1 METIKL
7 TRARAHA
14 GLAAMLLG
22 SVAWSGGALAQN
34 VSNTNTNTNTN
45 AVTTSTTTTNAAT
58 TNAATTD
65 AITNNAVTANGAAR
79 GQNNNSGGNAGG
91 ASSRAPTDP
100 GVRGGDPG
108 AGGAL
113 QGLNDVERQYFDVAK
128 DVFQEV
134 DAVAEGLGPTFNLD
148 SCSGCH
154 SQPTIG
160 GTSPAT
166 NPQVAIATA
175 AGAKNVVPPFI
186 TANGPVREARFVR
199 NRDGSPDGGVHGL
212 FVITGRSDAAGC
224 NIAQPNFAAELARN
238 NVIFRIPTPLFGL
251 GLVENVSDGA
261 LEASLAANTQQKRSL
276 GISGRFNRNGND
288 GTIARFGWKA
298 QNKSLLLFSGEAYN
312 VEMGITNEL
321 FQNERNND
329 PNCQLNATPEDTTPL
344 ESENTA
350 SPSASFQNDIDLFA
364 AFMRLSAPP
373 TPASAA
379 ATPVAQ
385 ATPAGQATGTAGATT
400 TTGAAGATTTTGA
413 AGATTTTGT
422 AGAATTTGT
431 ASGTTTTTG
440 AATATST
447 LMASAAA
454 DASSVLPSAAGS
466 SSAQSSSSASSGASV
481 TRGTQVFSNVGC
493 QACHTKSLTTAK
505 SALTGQSNVT
515 IQPFSDF
522 ALHEMGTGL
531 ADGVSQGTANG
542 NEFRTAPLW
551 GVGQRI
557 FFLHDGRTK
566 DLHEA
571 IQQHASRGS
580 EANTVINNYNLL
592 SRDDKQSLLV
602 FLRSL

>member
-14 GLAAMLLG
+14 GIAAMLLG

-34 VSNTNTNTNTN
+34 VSNTTPN
-45 AVTTSTTTTNAAT
+45 AVTTSTT
-58 TNAATTD
+58 
-65 AITNNAVTANGAAR
+65 
-79 GQNNNSGGNAGG
+79 NNNSGGGSSRGG
-91 ASSRAPTDP
+91 ATDP

-113 QGLNDVERQYFDVAK
+113 QGLNDAERLFFDGAK

-134 DAVAEGLGPTFNLD
+134 DAVPQGLGPRFNLD

-154 SQPTIG
+154 SHPTIG
-160 GTSPAT
+160 GSSPPT

-175 AGAKNVVPPFI
+175 AGAKNVVPSFI

-199 NRDGSPDGGVHGL
+199 NPDGSPDGSVHDL
-212 FVITGRSDAAGC
+212 FVIAGRSDAPGC
-224 NIAQPNFAAELARN
+224 NIKQPNFAAEVARN
-238 NVIFRIPTPLFGL
+238 NVIFRIPTPVFGL
-251 GLVENVSDGA
+251 GLVENVPDSA

-276 GISGRFNRNGND
+276 GISGHFNRNGND
-288 GTIARFGWKA
+288 NTIARFGWKA

-312 VEMGITNEL
+312 VEMGITNDL
-321 FQNERNND
+321 FQNEREGD
-329 PNCQLNATPEDTTPL
+329 PNCQFNATPESVTPL
-344 ESENTA
+344 QAADLA
-350 SPSASFQNDIDLFA
+350 SPSASFQNDIELFS
-364 AFMRLSAPP
+364 AFMRLTAPP

-379 ATPVAQ
+379 AAPVAQ
-385 ATPAGQATGTAGATT
+385 TAPAGQ
-400 TTGAAGATTTTGA
+400 TTGAAAATTGA
-413 AGATTTTGT
+413 A
-422 AGAATTTGT
+422 
-431 ASGTTTTTG
+431 SGTTTTG

-447 LMASAAA
+447 LMASASA

-466 SSAQSSSSASSGASV
+466 AAAPSSSASSGASV
-481 TRGTQVFSNVGC
+481 TRGNQVFSNVGC
-493 QACHTKSLTTAK
+493 QACHTKTFTTAK
-505 SALTGQSNVT
+505 SQLTGQSNVT

-522 ALHEMGTGL
+522 AVHEMGSGL
-531 ADGVSQGTANG
+531 ADGVSQGGANG

-566 DLHEA
+566 DLQEA

-592 SRDDKQSLLV
+592 SRDDKQSLLN

>member
-7 TRARAHA
+7 ARARTLA

-22 SVAWSGGALAQN
+22 SAAWSGTAVAQ
-34 VSNTNTNTNTN
+34 VASNPTTAAAANTN
-45 AVTTSTTTTNAAT
+45 AANA
-58 TNAATTD
+58 NADT
-65 AITNNAVTANGAAR
+65 NAVTANAAGR
-79 GQNNNSGGNAGG
+79 GQNNNSGG

-113 QGLNDVERQYFDVAK
+113 PGLNDVERQYFDVAK

-134 DAVAEGLGPTFNLD
+134 DAAADGLGPTFNLD

-166 NPQVAIATA
+166 NPQVAVATLM
-175 AGAKNVVPPFI
+175 GAKNVVPSFI
-186 TANGPVREARFVR
+186 TANGPIREARFVR

-212 FVITGRSDAAGC
+212 FVITGRSDAPGC

-238 NVIFRIPTPLFGL
+238 NVVFRIPTPVFGL
-251 GLVENVSDGA
+251 GLVENISDGA
-261 LEASLAANTQQKRSL
+261 LEASLAANAQQKRAL

-321 FQNERNND
+321 FQNERNSDPACQFKVTPND
-329 PNCQLNATPEDTTPL
+329 STPL
-344 ESENTA
+344 VSENTA

-364 AFMRLSAPP
+364 AFMRFSAPP

-379 ATPVAQ
+379 AAPVAQ
-385 ATPAGQATGTAGATT
+385 ATGASNVTAGQ
-400 TTGAAGATTTTGA
+400 
-413 AGATTTTGT
+413 TTGT
-422 AGAATTTGT
+422 ATGASTTSSPAST
-431 ASGTTTTTG
+431 ASSPTSTVV
-440 AATATST
+440 ASATA
-447 LMASAAA
+447 
-454 DASSVLPSAAGS
+454 DVSSVMNAVAGS
-466 SSAQSSSSASSGASV
+466 SAAQPSASASSGASV
-481 TRGTQVFSNVGC
+481 TRGNQVFSNVGC
-493 QACHTKSLTTAK
+493 QACHTKTFTTEK
-505 SALTGQSNVT
+505 SPLTGQSNVT

-522 ALHEMGTGL
+522 AVHEMGTGL
-531 ADGVSQGTANG
+531 ADGVSQGSANG

-580 EANTVINNYNLL
+580 EANAVINNYNLL
-592 SRDDKQSLLV
+592 SRDDKQALV
-602 FLRSL
+602 NFLRSL

>member
-34 VSNTNTNTNTN
+34 VSNTNPN

-58 TNAATTD
+58 TDAATTS
-65 AITNNAVTANGAAR
+65 AMTNNAVTANAAAR
-79 GQNNNSGGNAGG
+79 GQNNNSGG
-91 ASSRAPTDP
+91 ASSRGAPTDP

-108 AGGAL
+108 AGGVL
-113 QGLNDVERQYFDVAK
+113 TGLSDAERQYFDVSK

-134 DAVAEGLGPTFNLD
+134 DAAADGLGPTFNLD

-166 NPQVAIATA
+166 NPQVAVATLM
-175 AGAKNVVPPFI
+175 GAKNVVPSFI
-186 TANGPVREARFVR
+186 TANGPIREARFVR

-212 FVITGRSDAAGC
+212 FVITGRSDAVGC

-238 NVIFRIPTPLFGL
+238 NVVFRIPTPVFGL
-251 GLVENVSDGA
+251 GLVENISDGA
-261 LEASLAANTQQKRSL
+261 LEASLAANAQQKRAL

-321 FQNERNND
+321 FQNERDSD
-329 PNCQLNATPEDTTPL
+329 PACQFKATPNDRTPL
-344 ESENTA
+344 VSAETA
-350 SPSASFQNDIDLFA
+350 SPSASFQSDIDLFA
-364 AFMRLSAPP
+364 AFMRFSAPP

-385 ATPAGQATGTAGATT
+385 TAPAAQ
-400 TTGAAGATTTTGA
+400 TTGAATATTDAATATTGA
-413 AGATTTTGT
+413 A
-422 AGAATTTGT
+422 
-431 ASGTTTTTG
+431 SGTTTTG

-447 LMASAAA
+447 LMASASA

-466 SSAQSSSSASSGASV
+466 AAAPSSSAASSGASV
-481 TRGTQVFSNVGC
+481 TRGNQVFSNVGC
-493 QACHTKSLTTAK
+493 QACHTKTLTTEK
-505 SALTGQSNVT
+505 SPLTGQSNVT

-522 ALHEMGTGL
+522 AVHEMGTGL

-566 DLHEA
+566 DLSVA

-580 EANTVINNYNLL
+580 EANTVINNYNML
-592 SRDDKQSLLV
+592 SQTDQQSLLNY
-602 FLRSL
+602 LRSL

>member
-7 TRARAHA
+7 ARARTLA
-14 GLAAMLLG
+14 GLTAMLLG
-22 SVAWSGGALAQN
+22 SVAWSGIALAQD
-34 VSNTNTNTNTN
+34 VSNPTTSAATANTN
-45 AVTTSTTTTNAAT
+45 AANA
-58 TNAATTD
+58 NVD
-65 AITNNAVTANGAAR
+65 ANAVTANTAGR
-79 GQNNNSGGNAGG
+79 GQNNNSGG

-113 QGLNDVERQYFDVAK
+113 PGLNDLERGYFDVAK

-134 DAVAEGLGPTFNLD
+134 DAGPDGLGPRFNLD

-166 NPQVAIATA
+166 NPQVAVATLM
-175 AGAKNVVPPFI
+175 GAKNVVPSFI
-186 TANGPVREARFVR
+186 TANGPIREARFVR
-199 NRDGSPDGGVHGL
+199 NRDGSPDGGVHSL
-212 FVITGRSDAAGC
+212 FVITGRSDAPGC

-238 NVIFRIPTPLFGL
+238 NVVFRIPTPVFGL
-251 GLVENVSDGA
+251 GLVENVSDGT
-261 LEASLAANTQQKRSL
+261 LEASLAANAQQKRAL

-321 FQNERNND
+321 FQNERDSD
-329 PNCQLNATPEDTTPL
+329 PACQFKATPNDSTPL

-350 SPSASFQNDIDLFA
+350 SPSASFQSDIDLFA
-364 AFMRLSAPP
+364 AFMRFSAPP
-373 TPASAA
+373 TPASSS

-385 ATPAGQATGTAGATT
+385 AAGALNATAGQ
-400 TTGAAGATTTTGA
+400 
-413 AGATTTTGT
+413 TTGT
-422 AGAATTTGT
+422 ATGASTTSSPASTTSSPASTTSST
-431 ASGTTTTTG
+431 ASTASSAASTTV
-440 AATATST
+440 ASATA
-447 LMASAAA
+447 
-454 DASSVLPSAAGS
+454 DVSSVMAAAAGS
-466 SSAQSSSSASSGASV
+466 STAQPSSSASSGASV
-481 TRGTQVFSNVGC
+481 TRGNQVFSNVGC
-493 QACHTKSLTTAK
+493 QACHTKTLTTAK
-505 SALTGQSNVT
+505 SPLTGQSNVT

-522 ALHEMGTGL
+522 AVHEMGTGL

-580 EANTVINNYNLL
+580 EANAVINNYNLL
-592 SRDDKQSLLV
+592 SRDDKQALINY
-602 FLRSL
+602 LRSL

>member
-7 TRARAHA
+7 ARARTLA

-22 SVAWSGGALAQN
+22 TAAWSGTALAQV
-34 VSNTNTNTNTN
+34 VSNPATSAATANTN
-45 AVTTSTTTTNAAT
+45 AANA
-58 TNAATTD
+58 NTD
-65 AITNNAVTANGAAR
+65 TNAVTANAAGR
-79 GQNNNSGGNAGG
+79 GQNNNSGG

-113 QGLNDVERQYFDVAK
+113 PGLSDVERQYFDVAK

-134 DAVAEGLGPTFNLD
+134 DAAADGLGPTFNLD

-166 NPQVAIATA
+166 NPQVAVATLM
-175 AGAKNVVPPFI
+175 GAKNVVPSFI
-186 TANGPVREARFVR
+186 TANGPIREARFVR
-199 NRDGSPDGGVHGL
+199 NRDGSPDGGVHSL
-212 FVITGRSDAAGC
+212 FVITGRSDAPGC

-238 NVIFRIPTPLFGL
+238 NVVFRIPTPVFGL
-251 GLVENVSDGA
+251 GLVENISDGA
-261 LEASLAANTQQKRSL
+261 LEASLAANAQQKRAL

-321 FQNERNND
+321 FQNERNSDPACQFKVTPND
-329 PNCQLNATPEDTTPL
+329 STPL
-344 ESENTA
+344 VSENTA

-364 AFMRLSAPP
+364 AFMRFSAPP

-385 ATPAGQATGTAGATT
+385 ATGGSNVTAGQ
-400 TTGAAGATTTTGA
+400 
-413 AGATTTTGT
+413 TTGT
-422 AGAATTTGT
+422 ATTSSPTST
-431 ASGTTTTTG
+431 VVAS
-440 AATATST
+440 ATA
-447 LMASAAA
+447 
-454 DASSVLPSAAGS
+454 DVSSVMATAAGS
-466 SSAQSSSSASSGASV
+466 STAQPSSSASSGASV
-481 TRGTQVFSNVGC
+481 TRGNQVFSNVGC
-493 QACHTKSLTTAK
+493 QACHTKTFTTEK
-505 SALTGQSNVT
+505 SPLTGQSNVT

-522 ALHEMGTGL
+522 AVHEMGTGL

-580 EANTVINNYNLL
+580 EANAVINNYNLL
-592 SRDDKQSLLV
+592 SRDDKQALINY
-602 FLRSL
+602 LRSL

>member
-1 METIKL
+1 M
-7 TRARAHA
+7 ARAHTLA
-14 GLAAMLLG
+14 GLAVILLG
-22 SVAWSGGALAQN
+22 SAAWSGTALAQA
-34 VSNTNTNTNTN
+34 VSNPTTSAAAANTN
-45 AVTTSTTTTNAAT
+45 AANANVDT
-58 TNAATTD
+58 
-65 AITNNAVTANGAAR
+65 NAVTANAAGRGA
-79 GQNNNSGGNAGG
+79 QNNNSGG

-113 QGLNDVERQYFDVAK
+113 PGLNDVERQYFDVAK

-134 DAVAEGLGPTFNLD
+134 DAGPDGLGPRFNLD

-154 SQPTIG
+154 SHPTIG

-166 NPQVAIATA
+166 NPQVAVATLM
-175 AGAKNVVPPFI
+175 GAKNVVPSFI
-186 TANGPVREARFVR
+186 TANGPIREARFVR
-199 NRDGSPDGGVHGL
+199 NRDGSPDGGVHSI
-212 FVITGRSDAAGC
+212 FVITGRSDAPGC

-238 NVIFRIPTPLFGL
+238 NVVFRIPTPVFGL
-251 GLVENVSDGA
+251 GLVENISDGA
-261 LEASLAANTQQKRSL
+261 LEASLAANAQQKRAL

-321 FQNERNND
+321 FQNERESDPACQFKVTPND
-329 PNCQLNATPEDTTPL
+329 HTPL
-344 ESENTA
+344 VSENTA

-364 AFMRLSAPP
+364 AFMRFSAPP

-385 ATPAGQATGTAGATT
+385 ATGASNVAAGQ
-400 TTGAAGATTTTGA
+400 
-413 AGATTTTGT
+413 TTGT
-422 AGAATTTGT
+422 A
-431 ASGTTTTTG
+431 TG
-440 AATATST
+440 AST
-447 LMASAAA
+447 T
-454 DASSVLPSAAGS
+454 
-466 SSAQSSSSASSGASV
+466 SSSASTMMASATADVSSVIAAAAGSPAAQPSSSAASGGTV
-481 TRGTQVFSNVGC
+481 TRGNQVFSNVGC
-493 QACHTKSLTTAK
+493 QACHTKTFTTEK
-505 SALTGQSNVT
+505 SPLTGQSNVT
-515 IQPFSDF
+515 IQPLSDF
-522 ALHEMGTGL
+522 ALHEMGAGL

-580 EANTVINNYNLL
+580 EANAVINNYNLL
-592 SRDDKQSLLV
+592 SRDDKQALINY
-602 FLRSL
+602 LRSL

>member
-14 GLAAMLLG
+14 GIAAMLLG

-34 VSNTNTNTNTN
+34 VSSTTPN
-45 AVTTSTTTTNAAT
+45 AVATSTTTSDAAT
-58 TNAATTD
+58 TS
-65 AITNNAVTANGAAR
+65 AVTANAAAR
-79 GQNNNSGGNAGG
+79 GQTNNSAGS
-91 ASSRAPTDP
+91 SSRSAPTDP

-113 QGLNDVERQYFDVAK
+113 TGLNDVERQYFDVAK
-128 DVFQEV
+128 EVFQEV
-134 DAVAEGLGPTFNLD
+134 DAGPDGLGPRFNLD

-166 NPQVAIATA
+166 NPQVTVATLM
-175 AGAKNVVPPFI
+175 GAKNVVPPFI

-199 NRDGSPDGGVHGL
+199 NRDGSPDGGVHSL
-212 FVITGRSDAAGC
+212 FVITGRSDTPGC

-238 NVIFRIPTPLFGL
+238 NVVFRIPTPVFGL

-261 LEASLAANTQQKRSL
+261 LEASLAANAQQKRAL

-321 FQNERNND
+321 FQNERDSD
-329 PNCQLNATPEDTTPL
+329 PACQFKATPNDHTPL
-344 ESENTA
+344 VSEETA
-350 SPSASFQNDIDLFA
+350 SPSASFQSDIDLFA
-364 AFMRLSAPP
+364 AFMRFSAPP
-373 TPASAA
+373 TPASAT

-385 ATPAGQATGTAGATT
+385 AAPAGQ
-400 TTGAAGATTTTGA
+400 TTGAATATTGA
-413 AGATTTTGT
+413 A
-422 AGAATTTGT
+422 
-431 ASGTTTTTG
+431 SGTTA

-447 LMASAAA
+447 LMASASA
-454 DASSVLPSAAGS
+454 DASSVMTAAAGS
-466 SSAQSSSSASSGASV
+466 SAAQPSSTASSGTSV
-481 TRGTQVFSNVGC
+481 TRGGQVFSNVGC
-493 QACHTKSLTTAK
+493 QACHTKTLTTEK
-505 SALTGQSNVT
+505 SPLTGQSNVA

-522 ALHEMGTGL
+522 AVHEMGTGL

-592 SRDDKQSLLV
+592 SRDDKQSLLN

>member
-14 GLAAMLLG
+14 GIAAMLLG

-34 VSNTNTNTNTN
+34 VSNTTPN
-45 AVTTSTTTTNAAT
+45 AVATSTTTTD
-58 TNAATTD
+58 ATTD
-65 AITNNAVTANGAAR
+65 NAVTANAAAR
-79 GQNNNSGGNAGG
+79 GQNNNSGGS
-91 ASSRAPTDP
+91 SSRSAPTDP

-113 QGLNDVERQYFDVAK
+113 TGLNDVERGYFDVAK
-128 DVFQEV
+128 EVFQEV
-134 DAVAEGLGPTFNLD
+134 DAGPDGLGPRFNLD

-166 NPQVAIATA
+166 NPQVAVATLM
-175 AGAKNVVPPFI
+175 GAKNVVPPFV
-186 TANGPVREARFVR
+186 TANGPIREARFVR

-212 FVITGRSDAAGC
+212 FVITGRSDAPGC

-238 NVIFRIPTPLFGL
+238 NVVFRIPTPVFGL
-251 GLVENVSDGA
+251 GLVENVSDGT
-261 LEASLAANTQQKRSL
+261 LEASLAANAQQKRAL

-298 QNKSLLLFSGEAYN
+298 QNKSLLLFAGEAYN

-321 FQNERNND
+321 FQNERNSD
-329 PNCQLNATPEDTTPL
+329 PACQFKATPNDSTPL
-344 ESENTA
+344 VSEETA
-350 SPSASFQNDIDLFA
+350 SASASFQSDIDLFA
-364 AFMRLSAPP
+364 AFMRFSAPP
-373 TPASAA
+373 TPASAT

-385 ATPAGQATGTAGATT
+385 AAPAGQ
-400 TTGAAGATTTTGA
+400 
-413 AGATTTTGT
+413 TTGT
-422 AGAATTTGT
+422 ATATTGA
-431 ASGTTTTTG
+431 ASGTTTTA

-447 LMASAAA
+447 LMASASA
-454 DASSVLPSAAGS
+454 DASSVMTAAAGS
-466 SSAQSSSSASSGASV
+466 SAAQPSSTASSGTSV
-481 TRGTQVFSNVGC
+481 TRGGQVFSNVGC
-493 QACHTKSLTTAK
+493 QACHTKTLTTEK
-505 SALTGQSNVT
+505 SPLTGQSNVT

-522 ALHEMGTGL
+522 AVHEMGTGL

-592 SRDDKQSLLV
+592 SRDDKQSLLN

>member
-7 TRARAHA
+7 ARARTLA

-22 SVAWSGGALAQN
+22 SVAWSGIVLAQD
-34 VSNTNTNTNTN
+34 VSN
-45 AVTTSTTTTNAAT
+45 STTGAANANTTAAT
-58 TNAATTD
+58 AD
-65 AITNNAVTANGAAR
+65 VNAVTANTAAR
-79 GQNNNSGGNAGG
+79 GQNNNSGS

-113 QGLNDVERQYFDVAK
+113 SGLNDLERGYFDVAK

-134 DAVAEGLGPTFNLD
+134 DAGPDGLGPRFNLD

-154 SQPTIG
+154 SQPSIG

-166 NPQVAIATA
+166 NPQVAVATLM
-175 AGAKNVVPPFI
+175 GAKNVVPTFI
-186 TANGPVREARFVR
+186 TANGPIREARFVR
-199 NRDGSPDGGVHGL
+199 NRDGSPDGGVHSL
-212 FVITGRSDAAGC
+212 FVITGRSDTPGC

-238 NVIFRIPTPLFGL
+238 NVVFRIPTPVFGL
-251 GLVENVSDGA
+251 GLVENVSDGT
-261 LEASLAANTQQKRSL
+261 LEASLAANAQQKRAL

-321 FQNERNND
+321 FQNERDSDPACQFKVTPND
-329 PNCQLNATPEDTTPL
+329 STPL
-344 ESENTA
+344 VSENTA

-364 AFMRLSAPP
+364 AFMRFSAPP

-385 ATPAGQATGTAGATT
+385 ATGASNVTAGQ
-400 TTGAAGATTTTGA
+400 
-413 AGATTTTGT
+413 TTGT
-422 AGAATTTGT
+422 ATGASTTSSSAST
-431 ASGTTTTTG
+431 ASG
-440 AATATST
+440 ATST
-447 LMASAAA
+447 ASSTASTVVASATA
-454 DASSVLPSAAGS
+454 DVSSVMATAAGS
-466 SSAQSSSSASSGASV
+466 STAQPSSSASSGASV
-481 TRGTQVFSNVGC
+481 TRGNQVFSNVGC
-493 QACHTKSLTTAK
+493 QACHTKTFTTEK
-505 SALTGQSNVT
+505 SPLTGQSNVT
-515 IQPFSDF
+515 LQPLSDF
-522 ALHEMGTGL
+522 ALHEMGVGL

-580 EANTVINNYNLL
+580 EANAVINNYNLL
-592 SRDDKQSLLV
+592 SRDDKQALV
-602 FLRSL
+602 NYLRSL

>member
-7 TRARAHA
+7 ARARTLA

-22 SVAWSGGALAQN
+22 TAAWSGTALAQV
-34 VSNTNTNTNTN
+34 VSNPATSAATANTN
-45 AVTTSTTTTNAAT
+45 AANANADTNAAT
-58 TNAATTD
+58 ANAA
-65 AITNNAVTANGAAR
+65 GR
-79 GQNNNSGGNAGG
+79 GQNNNSSS

-113 QGLNDVERQYFDVAK
+113 PGLNDVERQYFDVAK

-134 DAVAEGLGPTFNLD
+134 DAAADGLGPTFNLD

-166 NPQVAIATA
+166 NPQVAVATLM
-175 AGAKNVVPPFI
+175 GAKNVVPSFI
-186 TANGPVREARFVR
+186 TANGPIREARFVR

-212 FVITGRSDAAGC
+212 FVITGRSDAPGC

-238 NVIFRIPTPLFGL
+238 NVVFRIPTPVFGL
-251 GLVENVSDGA
+251 GLVENISDGA
-261 LEASLAANTQQKRSL
+261 LEASLAANAQQKRAL

-321 FQNERNND
+321 FQNERNSDPACQFKVTPND
-329 PNCQLNATPEDTTPL
+329 STPL
-344 ESENTA
+344 VSENTA

-364 AFMRLSAPP
+364 AFMRFSAPP

-385 ATPAGQATGTAGATT
+385 ATGGSNVTAGQ
-400 TTGAAGATTTTGA
+400 
-413 AGATTTTGT
+413 TTGT
-422 AGAATTTGT
+422 ATGAST
-431 ASGTTTTTG
+431 ASSSTSTVV
-440 AATATST
+440 ASATA
-447 LMASAAA
+447 
-454 DASSVLPSAAGS
+454 DVSSVMATAAGS
-466 SSAQSSSSASSGASV
+466 STAQPSSSASSGASV
-481 TRGTQVFSNVGC
+481 TRGNQVFSNVGC
-493 QACHTKSLTTAK
+493 QACHTKTFTTEK
-505 SALTGQSNVT
+505 SPLTGQSNVT
-515 IQPFSDF
+515 IQPLSDF
-522 ALHEMGTGL
+522 AVHEMGTGL

-580 EANTVINNYNLL
+580 EANAVINNYNLL
-592 SRDDKQSLLV
+592 SRDDKQALINY
-602 FLRSL
+602 LRSL

>member
-14 GLAAMLLG
+14 GIAAMLLG
-22 SVAWSGGALAQN
+22 SVAWSGAALAQN
-34 VSNTNTNTNTN
+34 VSNTNPNVN

-58 TNAATTD
+58 TD
-65 AITNNAVTANGAAR
+65 AVTANAAAR
-79 GQNNNSGGNAGG
+79 GQNNNSGG
-91 ASSRAPTDP
+91 ASSRSGATDP

-113 QGLNDVERQYFDVAK
+113 PGLNDVERQYFDVAK
-128 DVFQEV
+128 EVFQEV
-134 DAVAEGLGPTFNLD
+134 DAGPDGLGPRFNLD

-166 NPQVAIATA
+166 NPQVAVATLM
-175 AGAKNVVPPFI
+175 GAKNVVPPFI
-186 TANGPVREARFVR
+186 TANGPIREARFVR

-238 NVIFRIPTPLFGL
+238 NVVFRIPTPVFGL
-251 GLVENVSDGA
+251 GLVENVSDGT
-261 LEASLAANTQQKRSL
+261 LEASLAANAQQKRGL

-321 FQNERNND
+321 FQNERESD
-329 PNCQLNATPEDTTPL
+329 PACQFKATPNDSTPL
-344 ESENTA
+344 VSEETA
-350 SPSASFQNDIDLFA
+350 SPSASFQSDIDLFA
-364 AFMRLSAPP
+364 AFMRFSAPP
-373 TPASAA
+373 TPASAT

-385 ATPAGQATGTAGATT
+385 AAPAGQ
-400 TTGAAGATTTTGA
+400 TTGAATATTGA
-413 AGATTTTGT
+413 ATAAT
-422 AGAATTTGT
+422 GAA
-431 ASGTTTTTG
+431 SGTTG

-447 LMASAAA
+447 LMASASA
-454 DASSVLPSAAGS
+454 DASSVLPAAAGS
-466 SSAQSSSSASSGASV
+466 SSAQSSSAASSGASV
-481 TRGTQVFSNVGC
+481 TRGGQVFSNVGC
-493 QACHTKSLTTAK
+493 QACHTKTLTTEK
-505 SALTGQSNVT
+505 SPLTGQSNVT

-522 ALHEMGTGL
+522 AVHEMGTGL
-531 ADGVSQGTANG
+531 ADGVSQGSANG

-566 DLHEA
+566 DLYEA

>member
-7 TRARAHA
+7 ARARTLA

-22 SVAWSGGALAQN
+22 TAAWSGTALAQV
-34 VSNTNTNTNTN
+34 VSNPTTSAATANTN
-45 AVTTSTTTTNAAT
+45 AANANADTNAAAA
-58 TNAATTD
+58 NAA
-65 AITNNAVTANGAAR
+65 GR
-79 GQNNNSGGNAGG
+79 GQNNNSSS

-113 QGLNDVERQYFDVAK
+113 PGLNDVERQYFDVAK

-134 DAVAEGLGPTFNLD
+134 DAAADGLGPTFNLD

-166 NPQVAIATA
+166 NPQVAVATLM
-175 AGAKNVVPPFI
+175 GAKNVVPSFI
-186 TANGPVREARFVR
+186 TANGPIREARFVR

-212 FVITGRSDAAGC
+212 FVITGRSDAPGC

-238 NVIFRIPTPLFGL
+238 NVVFRIPTPVFGL
-251 GLVENVSDGA
+251 GLVENISDGA
-261 LEASLAANTQQKRSL
+261 LEASLAANAQQKRAL

-321 FQNERNND
+321 FQNERNSDPACQFKVTPND
-329 PNCQLNATPEDTTPL
+329 STPL
-344 ESENTA
+344 VSENTA

-364 AFMRLSAPP
+364 AFMRFSAPP

-379 ATPVAQ
+379 ATPIAQ
-385 ATPAGQATGTAGATT
+385 ATGGSNVTAGQ
-400 TTGAAGATTTTGA
+400 
-413 AGATTTTGT
+413 TTGT
-422 AGAATTTGT
+422 A
-431 ASGTTTTTG
+431 TG
-440 AATATST
+440 ASTTSSSASAVVASATA
-447 LMASAAA
+447 
-454 DASSVLPSAAGS
+454 DVSSVMATAAGS
-466 SSAQSSSSASSGASV
+466 STAQPSLSASSGASV
-481 TRGTQVFSNVGC
+481 TRGNQVFSNVGC
-493 QACHTKSLTTAK
+493 QACHTKTFTTEK
-505 SALTGQSNVT
+505 SPLTGQSNVT
-515 IQPFSDF
+515 LQPLSDF

-580 EANTVINNYNLL
+580 EANAVINNYNLL
-592 SRDDKQSLLV
+592 SRDDKQALINY
-602 FLRSL
+602 LRSL

>member
-7 TRARAHA
+7 ARARTLAS
-14 GLAAMLLG
+14 LAAMLLA
-22 SVAWSGGALAQN
+22 SVAWSGTALAQG
-34 VSNTNTNTNTN
+34 VSNPTAGAAN
-45 AVTTSTTTTNAAT
+45 ANANAATANVDTNAA
-58 TNAATTD
+58 AA
-65 AITNNAVTANGAAR
+65 NTAGR
-79 GQNNNSGGNAGG
+79 GQSNNSGGA
-91 ASSRAPTDP
+91 ASRAPTDP

-113 QGLNDVERQYFDVAK
+113 PGLNDVERQYFDVAK

-134 DAVAEGLGPTFNLD
+134 DAGPDGLGPRFNLD

-154 SQPTIG
+154 SQPSIG

-166 NPQVAIATA
+166 NPQVAVATLM
-175 AGAKNVVPPFI
+175 GAKNVVPSFI
-186 TANGPVREARFVR
+186 TANGPIREARFVR
-199 NRDGSPDGGVHGL
+199 NRDGSPDGGVHSL
-212 FVITGRSDAAGC
+212 FVITGRSDAPGC

-238 NVIFRIPTPLFGL
+238 NVVFRIPTPVFGL
-251 GLVENVSDGA
+251 GLVENISDGA
-261 LEASLAANTQQKRSL
+261 LEASLAANAQQKRAL

-321 FQNERNND
+321 FQNERDSDPACQFKVTPND
-329 PNCQLNATPEDTTPL
+329 STPL
-344 ESENTA
+344 VSENTA

-364 AFMRLSAPP
+364 AFMRFSAPP
-373 TPASAA
+373 TPASAT

-385 ATPAGQATGTAGATT
+385 AAGASNVAAGQ
-400 TTGAAGATTTTGA
+400 
-413 AGATTTTGT
+413 TTGT
-422 AGAATTTGT
+422 GTGASTASSPAST
-431 ASGTTTTTG
+431 ASGGTSTASTPTPTVV
-440 AATATST
+440 ASATA
-447 LMASAAA
+447 
-454 DASSVLPSAAGS
+454 DVSSVMATAAGS
-466 SSAQSSSSASSGASV
+466 STAQPSSSASTGASV
-481 TRGTQVFSNVGC
+481 TRGNQVFSNVGC
-493 QACHTKSLTTAK
+493 QACHTKTFTTEK
-505 SALTGQSNVT
+505 SPLTGQSNVT
-515 IQPFSDF
+515 LQPLSDF

-580 EANTVINNYNLL
+580 EANAVINNYNLL
-592 SRDDKQSLLV
+592 SRDDKQALINY
-602 FLRSL
+602 LRSL

>member
-14 GLAAMLLG
+14 GITAMLLG
-22 SVAWSGGALAQN
+22 SVAWSGAALAQT
-34 VSNTNTNTNTN
+34 VSTTSPN
-45 AVTTSTTTTNAAT
+45 AVTTSTTTTDAAT
-58 TNAATTD
+58 TIAT
-65 AITNNAVTANGAAR
+65 TNNAVTANAAAR
-79 GQNNNSGGNAGG
+79 GQSNNSAG
-91 ASSRAPTDP
+91 ASSRSGATDP

-113 QGLNDVERQYFDVAK
+113 PGLNDVERQYFDVAK
-128 DVFQEV
+128 EVFQEV
-134 DAVAEGLGPTFNLD
+134 DAGPDGLGPRFNLD

-166 NPQVAIATA
+166 NPQVAVATLM
-175 AGAKNVVPPFI
+175 GAKNVVPPFI
-186 TANGPVREARFVR
+186 TANGPIREARFVR

-238 NVIFRIPTPLFGL
+238 NVVFRIPTPVFGL
-251 GLVENVSDGA
+251 GLVENVSDGT
-261 LEASLAANTQQKRSL
+261 LEASLAANAQQKRGL

-321 FQNERNND
+321 FQNERESDPACQFKVTPND
-329 PNCQLNATPEDTTPL
+329 STPL
-344 ESENTA
+344 VSEETA
-350 SPSASFQNDIDLFA
+350 SASASFQSDIDLFA
-364 AFMRLSAPP
+364 AFMRFSAPP
-373 TPASAA
+373 TPASAT

-385 ATPAGQATGTAGATT
+385 TAPAGQ
-400 TTGAAGATTTTGA
+400 TTGAATATTGA
-413 AGATTTTGT
+413 ATATT
-422 AGAATTTGT
+422 GAA
-431 ASGTTTTTG
+431 SGTTTTG

-447 LMASAAA
+447 LMASASA
-454 DASSVLPSAAGS
+454 DASSVLPAAAGA
-466 SSAQSSSSASSGASV
+466 SSAQSSSTASSGASV
-481 TRGTQVFSNVGC
+481 TRGGQVFSNVGC
-493 QACHTKSLTTAK
+493 QACHTKTLTTEK
-505 SALTGQSNVT
+505 SPLTGQSNVT

-522 ALHEMGTGL
+522 AVHEMGTGL
-531 ADGVSQGTANG
+531 ADGVSQGSANG

-566 DLHEA
+566 DLYEA

>member
-7 TRARAHA
+7 ARARTLA

-22 SVAWSGGALAQN
+22 TAAWSGTALAQV
-34 VSNTNTNTNTN
+34 VSNPTTSAAAANTN
-45 AVTTSTTTTNAAT
+45 AANANADTNAAT
-58 TNAATTD
+58 ANAA
-65 AITNNAVTANGAAR
+65 GR
-79 GQNNNSGGNAGG
+79 GQNNNSSS

-113 QGLNDVERQYFDVAK
+113 PGLSDVERQYFDVAK

-134 DAVAEGLGPTFNLD
+134 DAAADGLGPTFNLD

-166 NPQVAIATA
+166 NPQVAVATLM
-175 AGAKNVVPPFI
+175 GAKNVVPSFI
-186 TANGPVREARFVR
+186 TANGPIREARFVR

-212 FVITGRSDAAGC
+212 FVITGRSDAPGC

-238 NVIFRIPTPLFGL
+238 NVVFRIPTPVFGL
-251 GLVENVSDGA
+251 GLVENISDGA
-261 LEASLAANTQQKRSL
+261 LEASLAANAQQKRAL

-321 FQNERNND
+321 FQNERNSDPACQFKVTPND
-329 PNCQLNATPEDTTPL
+329 STPL
-344 ESENTA
+344 VSENTA

-364 AFMRLSAPP
+364 AFMRFSAPP

-385 ATPAGQATGTAGATT
+385 ATGGSNVTAGQ
-400 TTGAAGATTTTGA
+400 TTGSSTGA
-413 AGATTTTGT
+413 S
-422 AGAATTTGT
+422 T
-431 ASGTTTTTG
+431 ASSPTSTVV
-440 AATATST
+440 ASATA
-447 LMASAAA
+447 
-454 DASSVLPSAAGS
+454 DVSSVMATAAGS
-466 SSAQSSSSASSGASV
+466 STAQPSSSASSGASV
-481 TRGTQVFSNVGC
+481 TRGNQVFSNVGC
-493 QACHTKSLTTAK
+493 QACHTKTFTTEK
-505 SALTGQSNVT
+505 SPLTGQSNVT

-522 ALHEMGTGL
+522 AVHEMGTGL

-580 EANTVINNYNLL
+580 EANAVINNYNLL
-592 SRDDKQSLLV
+592 SRDDKQALINY
-602 FLRSL
+602 LRSL